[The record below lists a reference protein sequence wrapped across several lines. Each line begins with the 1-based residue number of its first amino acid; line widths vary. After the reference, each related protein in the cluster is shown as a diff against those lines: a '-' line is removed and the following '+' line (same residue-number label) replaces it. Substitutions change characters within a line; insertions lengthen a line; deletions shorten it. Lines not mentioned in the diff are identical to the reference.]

1 MARGSASI
9 AEKVSR
15 LVIHLPMQRNFS
27 LAARPTKSIIM
38 CTNLIHCNT
47 NLPHKMLSSFKK
59 VSIGMEIV
67 GVRRFGVRSFK
78 VQCSM
83 QHSSKESSEEMNIKS
98 DRQLTLSN
106 KLSNLMKPLRDFGIG
121 KASMVQGG
129 VGLFIFAGIGFALM
143 LISWARGGQ
152 LGRRGQGYQAI
163 FEFPQACGISVG
175 TPVRIR
181 GVPVGGVLSVQPSL
195 ERVDVLV
202 EIKDATT
209 VIPRNSLIEA
219 NQSGLIAEPLVDIT
233 PQIPIPEYTANP
245 LDENCEKEGKVVCHQ
260 GRIRGERGV
269 ALDDL
274 VHICTKLARQMDSN
288 GLDKVF
294 SAMESAQAAIEDAQP
309 LLKRAVELTNEIIPL
324 LTELRSG
331 NLVGNVEAL
340 TQVAAEA
347 AADIQRLQTEV
358 LTEGNVLALRES
370 VQTLTKTLK
379 HVERITGDLGGLT
392 SDARVTANLKQ
403 LIEALSRLVAD

>member
-1 MARGSASI
+1 MGGILRRTERYSVVHIRCNAEKNPSSPSSESGSSGIAPSSVSSAS
-9 AEKVSR
+9 KSR
-15 LVIHLPMQRNFS
+15 PSKLP
-27 LAARPTKSIIM
+27 P
-38 CTNLIHCNT
+38 LI
-47 NLPHKMLSSFKK
+47 
-59 VSIGMEIV
+59 
-67 GVRRFGVRSFK
+67 
-78 VQCSM
+78 
-83 QHSSKESSEEMNIKS
+83 S
-98 DRQLTLSN
+98 DLL
-106 KLSNLMKPLRDFGIG
+106 KPLRDYGIG
-121 KASMVQGG
+121 KTSMVQGG
-129 VGLFIFAGIGFALM
+129 VGLFIFSGIGFALM

-163 FEFPQACGISVG
+163 LEFPVACGISVG

-219 NQSGLIAEPLVDIT
+219 NQSGLIAEPLIDIT
-233 PQIPIPEYTANP
+233 PQIPVPEYSANP
-245 LDENCEKEGKVVCHQ
+245 LDEDCEEEGKVVCHQ
-260 GRIRGERGV
+260 GRIKGERGV

-274 VHICTKLARQMDSN
+274 VYICTKLAREMDSQ

-294 SAMESAQAAIEDAQP
+294 ESMEKAQEAITDAQP
-309 LLKRAVELTNEIIPL
+309 LLHQAVELTNEITPL
-324 LTELRSG
+324 LKELRAG

-347 AADIQRLQTEV
+347 AADIQKLQNEV
-358 LTEGNVLALRES
+358 LTDRNVSALRES
-370 VQTLTKTLK
+370 VLTLTKTLQ
-379 HVERITGDLGGLT
+379 HVERITGDLGTLT
-392 SDARVTANLKQ
+392 GDKKVTANLKQ

>member
-1 MARGSASI
+1 
-9 AEKVSR
+9 
-15 LVIHLPMQRNFS
+15 
-27 LAARPTKSIIM
+27 
-38 CTNLIHCNT
+38 
-47 NLPHKMLSSFKK
+47 
-59 VSIGMEIV
+59 
-67 GVRRFGVRSFK
+67 
-78 VQCSM
+78 
-83 QHSSKESSEEMNIKS
+83 
-98 DRQLTLSN
+98 
-106 KLSNLMKPLRDFGIG
+106 
-121 KASMVQGG
+121 MVQGS
-129 VGLFIFAGIGFALM
+129 VGIFVFAGIGFALM

-163 FEFPQACGISVG
+163 LEFPVACGISVG

-202 EIKDATT
+202 EIKDTTT

-219 NQSGLIAEPLVDIT
+219 NQSGLIAEPLIDIT
-233 PQIPIPEYTANP
+233 PQPPVPVYTANP
-245 LDENCEKEGKVVCHQ
+245 LDEECEQEGKVVCHQ
-260 GRIRGERGV
+260 GRIKGERGV

-274 VHICTKLARQMDSN
+274 VYVCTKIARQMDAQ
-288 GLDKVF
+288 GVDKVF
-294 SAMESAQAAIEDAQP
+294 EAMEAAQGVIADAQP
-309 LLKRAVELTNEIIPL
+309 LLKRAVELSNEIIPL
-324 LTELRSG
+324 LTELRAG

-358 LTEGNVLALRES
+358 LTDGNVQALRES
-370 VQTLTKTLK
+370 VQTLTKTLQ

-392 SDARVTANLKQ
+392 SDKKVTANLKQ